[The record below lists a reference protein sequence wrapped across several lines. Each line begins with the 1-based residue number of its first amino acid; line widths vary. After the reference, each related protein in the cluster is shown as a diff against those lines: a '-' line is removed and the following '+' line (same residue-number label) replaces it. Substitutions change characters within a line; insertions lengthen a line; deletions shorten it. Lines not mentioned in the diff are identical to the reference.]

1 MDDWANISDDED
13 IDDGDDEEEDDEKTK
28 DGEQI
33 YLIDWSKLVQCRLV
47 EDGILV
53 LRKAHVFCPVS
64 RNSLEKPLRQSNWQW
79 YLLNLLK

>member
-33 YLIDWSKLVQCRLV
+33 YLLDWSKLVQCSLV
-47 EDGILV
+47 QDGILV
-53 LRKAHVFCPVS
+53 LRKAHTCSALSQEIPW
-64 RNSLEKPLRQSNWQW
+64 RSLWDSLIGSGTFSTF
-79 YLLNLLK
+79 

>member
-33 YLIDWSKLVQCRLV
+33 YLIDWSKLVQCSLV
-47 EDGILV
+47 QDGILV
-53 LRKAHVFCPVS
+53 LRKAHTCSALSQEIPW
-64 RNSLEKPLRQSNWQW
+64 RSL
-79 YLLNLLK
+79 